1 MPAIPSPVRTGTPRR
16 APTTPQKLGI
26 LGIALAMMLI
36 AFFLA
41 PSRTQ
46 DAFTQASTTWKGY
59 RLLLVESS
67 IAESEV
73 LDRLKTAG
81 IWPVISESTQP
92 VALSDWSH
100 TVMTTLAEAR
110 HILIRDDPRLDTY
123 IERLYSYFTAQ
134 REDSKYRVFYIPES
148 RSQNV
153 SLISKALSGLET
165 AFILPESALSSTV
178 PTKPFFSFILAV
190 TILLAAAFSDSFLQ
204 RTSHTN
210 PGRRALCTSRRRLES
225 FFVRLI
231 LAFPFIVLA
240 SKGGWTSFV
249 AALWALSLFDAAGTV
264 ESFLRELDR
273 LQGLRRALIEALRKN
288 PPGISVCITAFIA
301 SLLNISVL
309 PSLLAALGSSSALV
323 WTLAAAKVLSMTGFE
338 PLAILPR
345 RRPASFPG
353 ALRAGFACITIL
365 AALLVTSRDGST
377 KPSSFSDASL
387 VIPLPSALAG
397 STMPLPEETRSRL
410 RTEAADGNLPGL
422 ASYLAHMALQE
433 SIPYSRIGEERK
445 NVFETVTLPTRDG
458 NDTRIVFDDAWARSV
473 YRSIE
478 AVSIEKM
485 LAVQGRAVTGK
496 KAGMSQ
502 VDFKAAQNSSPL
514 APIHTLLYIL
524 LMVPPLLRI
533 AALRSI
539 SRAVSSRGIRQE
551 A

>member
-1 MPAIPSPVRTGTPRR
+1 MT
-16 APTTPQKLGI
+16 
-26 LGIALAMMLI
+26 LI
-36 AFFLA
+36 AFLLA

-46 DAFTQASTTWKGY
+46 AAFTQASTTWKGY
-59 RLLLVESS
+59 RLLLVESG
-67 IAESEV
+67 IDEDEV

-100 TVMTTLAEAR
+100 TVTTTLADAR

-123 IERLYSYFTAQ
+123 IERLYSYFTAE
-134 REDSKYRVFYIPES
+134 RGDSKYRVFYIPES
-148 RSQNV
+148 RSRNA

-165 AFILPESALSSTV
+165 SSILPESALSSSV
-178 PTKPFFSFILAV
+178 PTKPFFSFTVVV
-190 TILLAAAFSDSFLQ
+190 TILLAAAFSDSFLRRASQ
-204 RTSHTN
+204 TN
-210 PGRRALCTSRRRLES
+210 PGRLALCTSRRTLES
-225 FFVRLI
+225 FFVRLV

-240 SKGGWTSFV
+240 SKGGWTSFI
-249 AALWALSLFDAAGTV
+249 AALWALSLFDAAGAV

-273 LQGLRRALIEALRKN
+273 LQGFRRTLAEALRKN
-288 PPGISVCITAFIA
+288 PPGVSVFITAFIA

-309 PSLLAALGSSSALV
+309 PSLLAALGSSFALV
-323 WTLAAAKVLSMTGFE
+323 WALAAAKVLSTTGFE

-353 ALRAGFACITIL
+353 ALRAGFACIAIV
-365 AALLVTSRDGST
+365 AALLVTSRDETT
-377 KPSSFSDASL
+377 KPSSFADASL

-397 STMPLPEETRSRL
+397 STMPLPDEADRRL
-410 RTEAADGNLPGL
+410 RTEASDGNLPGL

-433 SIPYSRIGEERK
+433 SIPYIRVGEGRK
-445 NVFETVTLPTRDG
+445 NVFEAVTLPTRDG
-458 NDTRIVFDDAWARSV
+458 NETRIVFDDAWARSA

-485 LAVQGRAVTGK
+485 LTTQGRAVTGK
-496 KAGMSQ
+496 KSAMSH
-502 VDFKAAQNSSPL
+502 VDSTAVQKSSPL
-514 APIHTLLYIL
+514 APIHALLYIL
-524 LMVPPLLRI
+524 LMIPPLLRI